1 MMRNWRYCLLVVAFS
16 FVHQIH
22 AEEGIKCAFE
32 IYQYDSTRQQDI
44 LLYADTAQF
53 VRDIPSSG
61 FILAFSTEL
70 HFTQVDSNRSSFT
83 VHLVTLGP
91 PARTYA
97 RSFTVEHG
105 LPVRINITGKKAAS
119 YTLVIRPLAMIDI
132 DTSACAFD
140 HHVKGTFRF
149 DPSAHMDIY
158 YVPNSLGDFYWDAFK
173 DLFEQ
178 QYRLSKSL
186 FNLNL
191 PGKYYIYLCP
201 CPLTSVLWDDRFGM
215 ATDPT
220 RSTGYAIFSK
230 QVNSADPFLV
240 IHTALQR
247 TFGYAPPFLSEGW
260 AGYTSFAVFDMKKLF
275 QGNRVPP
282 LSRLLDTYQYFHADP
297 HVADRAAA
305 TFVKYLIDQYGF
317 SRFKTLYD
325 SADDLNLLDKIE
337 EVYDRSIG
345 TLESEWKQYVDTVT
359 ISLEHYAVY
368 AEQAEQMLDHPR
380 MLEYAQACVKHS
392 ATARDSLKALP
403 LLTRAS
409 FFTGDYFRA
418 TSAQEALT
426 RLDSAS
432 AGNWMTLAAYKMMN
446 GYYDDARSD
455 LLTALAQDSTDRIVK
470 FNLAFNQIITGNRD
484 EGRKILLDLVVNP
497 TIKSGLGGET
507 RIMLANLLSSSKDS
521 VDKALAVTYYNE
533 AIRMFEQELQV
544 HQASPTAYLW
554 LGVAFLGLGD
564 TGNASDYLQTALF
577 LETRPFYIGM
587 INLWLG
593 KVADVLQDRT
603 AAQRFYEQVLALP
616 SAHYHQEEAK
626 KYLDTP
632 YRQ

>member
-1 MMRNWRYCLLVVAFS
+1 MMRNWPYCLLVTAFS
-16 FVHQIH
+16 FVHQLH
-22 AEEGIKCAFE
+22 AEEGITCALE
-32 IYQYDSTRQQDI
+32 VYQHDSTHQQDV
-44 LLYADTAQF
+44 LLNADTAQF

-61 FILAFSTEL
+61 FILFLSIEL
-70 HFTQVDSNRSSFT
+70 QFTHVDSNQSSFT
-83 VHLVTLGP
+83 VHLVTLGAP
-91 PARTYA
+91 VQTYA

-105 LPVRINITGKKAAS
+105 LPARIDINGKQGAP

-140 HHVKGTFRF
+140 HSVKGTFRF
-149 DPSAHMDIY
+149 EPSAHLDIY
-158 YVPNSLGDFYWDAFK
+158 FVANSLGDFYWDAVR
-173 DLFEQ
+173 DLFEH
-178 QYRLSKSL
+178 QYRLFKDL

-191 PGKYYIYLCP
+191 PGKYNVYLCP
-201 CPLTSVLWDDRFGM
+201 CPIASILWDDRFGM

-220 RSTGYAIFSK
+220 RSTGYAVFSK
-230 QVNSADPFLV
+230 QINSADPFLV
-240 IHTALQR
+240 IHTALLR

-275 QGNRVPP
+275 QEDQAPP
-282 LSRLLDTYQYFHADP
+282 LSRLLNTYQYFQADP
-297 HVADRAAA
+297 QVADRVAV
-305 TFVKYLIDQYGF
+305 TFVKYLIDQYGL
-317 SRFKTLYD
+317 SRFKTLYE
-325 SADDLNLLDKIE
+325 STDDLNLPDKLE
-337 EVYDRSIG
+337 KVYDKSIG
-345 TLESEWKQYVDTVT
+345 TLESEWKQCVDTVT
-359 ISLEHYAVY
+359 ISLEQYTFY
-368 AEQAEQMLDHPR
+368 AEQAEQMLDYPR

-392 ATARDSLKALP
+392 ATARDSLQALT

-409 FFTGDYFRA
+409 FFTGDYYKA

-426 RLDSAS
+426 RLDTAS
-432 AGNWMTLAAYKMMN
+432 AGNWMTLAAYQMMN
-446 GYYDDARSD
+446 GYYDEARSD

-470 FNLAFNQIITGNRD
+470 FNLAFNYIITGNKD
-484 EGRKILLDLVVNP
+484 EGRKMLLDLVVNP
-497 TIKSGLGGET
+497 PPKGGLGGEA

-521 VDKALAVTYYNE
+521 VDKALAATYYNE
-533 AIRMFEQELQV
+533 AIRTFEQELQV

-554 LGVAFLGLGD
+554 LGIAFLGLGD

-587 INLWLG
+587 IYLWMG

-603 AAQRFYEQVLALP
+603 AAQSFYERVLALP